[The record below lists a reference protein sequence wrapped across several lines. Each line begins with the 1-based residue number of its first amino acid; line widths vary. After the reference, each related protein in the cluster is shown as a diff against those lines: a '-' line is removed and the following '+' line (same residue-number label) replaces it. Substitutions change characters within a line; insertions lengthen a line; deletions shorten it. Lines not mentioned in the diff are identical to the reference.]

1 MLSGC
6 AKKEEQATTTLN
18 IGYQKYGILPILKAR
33 GDLEKVLKDQGV
45 QVKWVEFPAGPQLLE
60 GLNVGS
66 VSLGEAGE
74 APPIFAQAANP
85 NLVYVANQPPA
96 PTAEAPEMEQPEA
109 GDQTAATGDNVGES
123 AEAGQDNAG
132 QAMASANASLSATV
146 NLSGEQLGQVLNT
159 VDGVYQT
166 AGTVVEGVTGGVL
179 GTVQNVANMTSGANL
194 AADMASTGS
203 LDIAGLATANL
214 AGNLSATASMMNA
227 GQLGAI
233 TAMTSS
239 LIQNVIAS
247 RPASLTGL
255 LR

>member
-1 MLSGC
+1 MQVKQIAIVAAIASSF
-6 AKKEEQATTTLN
+6 AMPMTAQASDIATLN
-18 IGYQKYGILPILKAR
+18 GWGALFAAAHSGQQASA
-33 GDLEKVLKDQGV
+33 QG
-45 QVKWVEFPAGPQLLE
+45 QAQGEIK
-60 GLNVGS
+60 
-66 VSLGEAGE
+66 VSLFQRQQPPAAQPAPEA
-74 APPIFAQAANP
+74 APQPTP
-85 NLVYVANQPPA
+85 VAEPAPTNEPA

-109 GDQTAATGDNVGES
+109 GDQTAATGDNVGEP

>member
-1 MLSGC
+1 MQVKQIAIVAAIASSFAMPMT
-6 AKKEEQATTTLN
+6 AKASDIATLN
-18 IGYQKYGILPILKAR
+18 GWGALFAAAHSGQQASA
-33 GDLEKVLKDQGV
+33 QG
-45 QVKWVEFPAGPQLLE
+45 QAQGEIK
-60 GLNVGS
+60 
-66 VSLGEAGE
+66 VSLFQRQQPPAAQPAPEASPE
-74 APPIFAQAANP
+74 PTP
-85 NLVYVANQPPA
+85 VAEPTPTNEPA
-96 PTAEAPEMEQPEA
+96 PTAEAPEMEQP
-109 GDQTAATGDNVGES
+109 
-123 AEAGQDNAG
+123 EAGQDNAG

-146 NLSGEQLGQVLNT
+146 TLSGEQLGQVLNT

-179 GTVQNVANMTSGANL
+179 GTVQNVANMTSGANM

-203 LDIAGLATANL
+203 LDIAGLATANM
-214 AGNLSATASMMNA
+214 AVNLSATASMMNA

-239 LIQNVIAS
+239 LIQNVIAA